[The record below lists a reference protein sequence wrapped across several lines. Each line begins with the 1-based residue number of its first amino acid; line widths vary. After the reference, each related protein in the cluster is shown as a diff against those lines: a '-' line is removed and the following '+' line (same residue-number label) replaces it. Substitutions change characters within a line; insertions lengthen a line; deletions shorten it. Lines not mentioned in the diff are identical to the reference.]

1 MAKLKPLFHQGE
13 SMASQITLHLQGE
26 GAITFSFSLEAAKK
40 LKAALAELLGRLKV
54 VASQVGEGRAVSVKE
69 PAMEFVHTSEVFLEV
84 YCNPNIWPSPYAA
97 KLMVT
102 VRDERIRISGE
113 AELPRIVEDLNL
125 YIEQIA

>member
-1 MAKLKPLFHQGE
+1 
-13 SMASQITLHLQGE
+13 
-26 GAITFSFSLEAAKK
+26 
-40 LKAALAELLGRLKV
+40 
-54 VASQVGEGRAVSVKE
+54 
-69 PAMEFVHTSEVFLEV
+69 MEFVHTSEVFLEV